1 MVGGGPVR
9 IGVVGCGF
17 IGALHVEAS
26 RSSDLLDVVA
36 VADVRADV
44 ALAVADR
51 FGVRS
56 RYDDARKLI
65 ADDDVDAIVL
75 AIPAAGRAELAVAAL
90 RAGKH
95 VLLEKPP
102 AMNRGELEVIAREGV
117 GDVVVAC
124 CSSRFRHFRA
134 ARAAAD
140 FLRSGVLG
148 RIRVVRSLGTRPVP
162 PTPPAPAPAW
172 RLSRALNGGGVLAN
186 WGTYDLDHALGVTA
200 WELEPSTVFSTM
212 YGIPTELTGH
222 VAEGSDAETHAV
234 VVVACRGGESVV
246 LQRSEY
252 VASSEEDE
260 ICVVGDRGSLRWS
273 LRPATV
279 KSVVHEWF
287 DPVRGVGRA
296 VVWSGPDDFDIH
308 DMQRAVLEDFA
319 QAIRGEC
326 LPATDLK
333 HAFVI
338 QSVLDAA
345 YASARTGQAVS
356 VAEPAGSG
364 R

>member
-1 MVGGGPVR
+1 MAGTGPTR
-9 IGVVGCGF
+9 LGVVGCGF
-17 IGALHVEAS
+17 IGALHVEAA
-26 RSSDLLDVVA
+26 RSSELLDVVA
-36 VADVRADV
+36 VADVRAEV
-44 ALAVADR
+44 AQAVADR
-51 FGVRS
+51 FGVPA
-56 RYDDARKLI
+56 RYDDARALI
-65 ADDDVDAIVL
+65 ADDDVEAVVL
-75 AIPAAGRAELAVAAL
+75 AIPAAGRAELAVVAL
-90 RAGKH
+90 RVGKH
-95 VLLEKPP
+95 LLLEKPP
-102 AMNRGELEVIAREGV
+102 AMKCAELELIARARV
-117 GDVVVAC
+117 GDLVVAC

-140 FLRSGVLG
+140 FLRSGALG

-172 RLSRALNGGGVLAN
+172 RLNRALNGGGVLAN
-186 WGTYDLDHALGVTA
+186 WGSYDLDHALGVTA

-212 YGIPTELTGH
+212 YGIPPELTGH

-273 LRPATV
+273 LRPAAK
-279 KSVVHEWF
+279 KSVVHESF
-287 DPVRGVGRA
+287 DPVRGVERA
-296 VVWSGPDDFDIH
+296 VVWSGADAFDIH

-319 QAIRGEC
+319 QAVRGERA
-326 LPATDLK
+326 PATDLT

-345 YASARTGQAVS
+345 YASARTEQAVA
-356 VAEPAGSG
+356 VAELAGFG
-364 R
+364 T